1 MSKKER
7 REKEMWF
14 GMFVCEKLI
23 MKLFVSCVVEHEIF
37 HMFSMP
43 IYTVKLPNLRI
54 KINL

>member
-43 IYTVKLPNLRI
+43 IYTVKLPNL
-54 KINL
+54 